1 MLFQG
6 PIPAPFFYLWA
17 MGLILKKTDKLLFKL
32 LQLALDTTGKLQGLE
47 EVPSEEDWKAVYK
60 LAKRQSILGVA
71 FSGIKKLPED
81 FRPERKML
89 LRWSL
94 DAEGT
99 AGMNALINQEAARLT
114 QVFDGAGRK
123 NAVLKGPANA
133 RLYPEP
139 LSRQCGDIDIWVE
152 GGRDSVSKL
161 LYDLNLLNADTDDHA
176 YSRHHIHLPE
186 NKDGITVEVHFK
198 PASGIP
204 FRNGALQKFL
214 NEEIRKAE
222 MVPEGF
228 YSPSIKF
235 ALVMQM
241 AHLQQHFY
249 SGGLGLRQ
257 YTDYLMLLRHSTE
270 SDRSAALVVMK
281 RLSMMRACGAVM
293 WMLQE
298 VFGLERGLMLCA
310 PDRWRGE
317 RLLKLALSGG
327 NFGQYKTEPKPKNV
341 FVRWFKDR
349 MQAITW
355 LTFDPVNAVFKELK
369 YWRATIS
376 LIPVRIKRR
385 RIAL

>member
-1 MLFQG
+1 
-6 PIPAPFFYLWA
+6 
-17 MGLILKKTDKLLFKL
+17 MGMVLKKTEKFLFELLR
-32 LQLALDTTGKLQGLE
+32 LALDTTGKLQGLE
-47 EVPSEEDWKAVYK
+47 EAPSEEDWKAVYK
-60 LAKRQSILGVA
+60 LAKRQSVLGVA

-152 GGRDSVSKL
+152 GGRDSASKL

-222 MVPEGF
+222 KVPEGF

-293 WMLQE
+293 WLLQE

>member
-1 MLFQG
+1 
-6 PIPAPFFYLWA
+6 
-17 MGLILKKTDKLLFKL
+17 MGLALKKTDLLLFEL
-32 LQLALDTTGKLQGLE
+32 LRFALDTTGELKGLE
-47 EVPSEEDWKAVYK
+47 KAPSEEDWKAVYK
-60 LAKRQSILGVA
+60 LAKRQSVLSIA
-71 FSGIKKLPED
+71 FLGIKKLPEN

-99 AGMNALINQEAARLT
+99 AGMNALLNQKAARLT
-114 QVFDGAGRK
+114 QIFDGAGRK

-133 RLYPEP
+133 RLCPDP

-152 GGRDSVSKL
+152 GGRKEVSAL
-161 LYDLNLLNADTDDHA
+161 LYRLNLLNADTDDHA
-176 YSRHHIHLPE
+176 YSQHHIHLPK
-186 NKDGITVEVHFK
+186 NKDGVTVEVHFK

-228 YSPSIKF
+228 YSPSVKF

-270 SDRSAALVVMK
+270 DDRNAAVAVMK
-281 RLSMMRACGAVM
+281 NLSMMRACGAVM
-293 WMLQE
+293 WVLQE
-298 VFGLERGLMLCA
+298 VFGLEHNLMLCV
-310 PDRWRGE
+310 PDRKRGE
-317 RLLKLALSGG
+317 RLLKLALAGG
-327 NFGQYKTEPKPKNV
+327 NFGQHKEIPKPKNV

-349 MQAITW
+349 MNALSW
-355 LTFDPVNAVFKELK
+355 LTFDPVNAIFKELK

-376 LIPVRIKRR
+376 LIPLRIKRR

>member
-1 MLFQG
+1 
-6 PIPAPFFYLWA
+6 
-17 MGLILKKTDKLLFKL
+17 MGLVLKKTDKLLFEL
-32 LQLALDTTGKLQGLE
+32 LRFALDTTGKLQGLE
-47 EVPSEEDWKAVYK
+47 EAPSEEEWKAVYN
-60 LAKRQSILGVA
+60 LARRQSVLGVA
-71 FSGIKKLPED
+71 FSGIKKLPEKY
-81 FRPERKML
+81 RPARALL

-94 DAEGT
+94 DAEAI
-99 AGMNALINQEAARLT
+99 AGKNVLMNQEAARLT
-114 QVFDGAGRK
+114 QVFECAGRK
-123 NAVLKGPANA
+123 NAVLKGQANA
-133 RLYPEP
+133 RLYPDVYA
-139 LSRQCGDIDIWVE
+139 RQPGDIDLWVE
-152 GGRDSVSKL
+152 GGRDSVQTLLLDLKL
-161 LYDLNLLNADTDDHA
+161 MAEKEESSA
-176 YSRHHIHLPE
+176 QHHIHLPA
-186 NKDGITVEVHFK
+186 NKDGIVVEVHFK

-249 SGGLGLRQ
+249 SGGLGFRQ

-270 SDRSAALVVMK
+270 GDRNAAVDVMK
-281 RLSMMRACGAVM
+281 NLSMMRACGAVM
-293 WMLQE
+293 WLLQE
-298 VFGLERGLMLCA
+298 VFGLKRDLMLCA
-310 PDRWRGE
+310 PDCKRGE

-327 NFGQYKTEPKPKNV
+327 NFGQYKAVPKPKNV

-376 LIPVRIKRR
+376 LIPLRIKRR

>member
-1 MLFQG
+1 
-6 PIPAPFFYLWA
+6 
-17 MGLILKKTDKLLFKL
+17 MGLALKKTDLLLFEL
-32 LQLALDTTGKLQGLE
+32 LRFALDTTGQLQGLE
-47 EVPSEEDWKAVYK
+47 KAPSEKDWMAIYK
-60 LAKRQSILGVA
+60 LAKSQSVLALA
-71 FSGIKKLPED
+71 FSGIKKLPEN

-99 AGMNALINQEAARLT
+99 AGMNVLLNQEAARLT
-114 QVFDGAGRK
+114 QIFDSANHK
-123 NAVLKGPANA
+123 NAILKGPANA
-133 RLYPEP
+133 RLYPDP
-139 LSRQCGDIDIWVE
+139 LNRQCGDIDIWVE
-152 GGRDSVSKL
+152 GGRKEVSAL
-161 LYDLNLLNADTDDHA
+161 LYRLNLLNADTDDHA
-176 YSRHHIHLPE
+176 YSQHHIHLPK
-186 NKDGITVEVHFK
+186 NKDGVTVEVHFK

-204 FRNGALQKFL
+204 FRNGSLQKFL

-222 MVPEGF
+222 KVPEGF

-270 SDRSAALVVMK
+270 SDRGAALAVMK

-293 WMLQE
+293 WVLQK
-298 VFGLERGLMLCA
+298 VFGLEEGLMLCA
-310 PDRWRGE
+310 PDCRRGE

-327 NFGQYKTEPKPKNV
+327 NFGQYKTVPKPKNV

-349 MQAITW
+349 MRALSW
-355 LTFDPVNAVFKELK
+355 LTFDPVNAFFKELK

-376 LIPVRIKRR
+376 LIPKRIKRR

>member
-1 MLFQG
+1 
-6 PIPAPFFYLWA
+6 
-17 MGLILKKTDKLLFKL
+17 MGMVLKKTEKFLFELLR
-32 LQLALDTTGKLQGLE
+32 LALDTTGKLQGLE

-60 LAKRQSILGVA
+60 LAKRQSVLGIVFNA
-71 FSGIKKLPED
+71 VKKLPED
-81 FRPERKML
+81 FRPTRALL
-89 LRWSL
+89 LRWSM

-99 AGMNALINQEAARLT
+99 AGMNALLNQEAARLT
-114 QVFDGAGRK
+114 QIFDGAGRK

-133 RLYPEP
+133 RLYPDP
-139 LSRQCGDIDIWVE
+139 LGRQCGDIDIWVE
-152 GGRDSVSKL
+152 GGRKSVESL
-161 LYDLNLLNADTDDHA
+161 LLDLNLLKEKEESSAQ
-176 YSRHHIHLPE
+176 HHIHLPA
-186 NKDGITVEVHFK
+186 NKDGIVVEVHFK

-235 ALVMQM
+235 ALVMQL

>member
-1 MLFQG
+1 
-6 PIPAPFFYLWA
+6 
-17 MGLILKKTDKLLFKL
+17 MGMVLKKTEKFLFELLR
-32 LQLALDTTGKLQGLE
+32 LALDTTGKLQGLE

-270 SDRSAALVVMK
+270 SDRSAALAVMK

-293 WMLQE
+293 WLLQE

>member
-1 MLFQG
+1 M
-6 PIPAPFFYLWA
+6 PIFSIFAA
-17 MGLILKKTDKLLFKL
+17 MGMVLKKTEKFLFELLR
-32 LQLALDTTGKLQGLE
+32 LALDTTGKLQGLE
-47 EVPSEEDWKAVYK
+47 EAPSEEDWKAVYK
-60 LAKRQSILGVA
+60 LAKRQSVLGVA

>member
-1 MLFQG
+1 
-6 PIPAPFFYLWA
+6 
-17 MGLILKKTDKLLFKL
+17 MGLALKKTDLLLFEL
-32 LQLALDTTGKLQGLE
+32 LRFALDTTGKLQGLE
-47 EVPSEEDWKAVYK
+47 KAPSEEEWKAVYK
-60 LAKRQSILGVA
+60 LAKRQSVLSIA
-71 FSGIKKLPED
+71 FLGIKKLPEN

-99 AGMNALINQEAARLT
+99 AGMNALLNQEAARLT
-114 QVFDGAGRK
+114 QIFDGAGRK

-133 RLYPEP
+133 RLYPDP

-152 GGRDSVSKL
+152 GGRDSVQTLLLDLKL
-161 LYDLNLLNADTDDHA
+161 MAEKEESSA
-176 YSRHHIHLPE
+176 QHHIHLPK
-186 NKDGITVEVHFK
+186 NKDGVTVEVHFK

-204 FRNGALQKFL
+204 FRNGSLQKFL

-222 MVPEGF
+222 KVPEGF

-241 AHLQQHFY
+241 AHLQQHFL
-249 SGGLGLRQ
+249 SRGLGLRQ
-257 YTDYLMLLRHSTE
+257 YMDYLMLLRHSTE
-270 SDRSAALVVMK
+270 SDRSAALAVMK

-293 WMLQE
+293 WVLQE
-298 VFGLERGLMLCA
+298 VLGLERDLMLCA
-310 PDRWRGE
+310 PDAVRGR
-317 RLLKLALSGG
+317 RLLKLALEGG
-327 NFGQYKTEPKPKNV
+327 NFGQYALEPKPRNV

-349 MQAITW
+349 MNALSW
-355 LTFDPVNAVFKELK
+355 LTFDPVNAIFKELK

-376 LIPVRIKRR
+376 LIPLRIKRR